1 MICATGQA
9 SIPARCVIQ
18 TVPGRSAD
26 RRVTP
31 DICAHS
37 RRPECDLTTFCR
49 DAIRPW
55 VCCRVRPL
63 RRSGSCPELTSLSC
77 REEVPLRR
85 TLYVPN
91 TGEAFSATPG
101 IGRPAVTS
109 PEWKIGRRTV
119 SFGLLPG
126 RRPGLSLVGANGSL
140 DSVAGTAGRRADRL
154 SCHSGG
160 GGHCRRC
167 DDSTTRPPRKEET
180 VAGRGDDVRTIAQH
194 QRTWPSRG
202 ADRTF
207 GDRVGLTV
215 AGSSAWSRS
224 TAIWPASGNTGW
236 LPIDLICELALRWN

>member
-26 RRVTP
+26 QRVTP

-109 PEWKIGRRTV
+109 PEWN
-119 SFGLLPG
+119 SDEEPF
-126 RRPGLSLVGANGSL
+126 LSGCCQDDDLGSHS
-140 DSVAGTAGRRADRL
+140 SVPMD
-154 SCHSGG
+154 
-160 GGHCRRC
+160 
-167 DDSTTRPPRKEET
+167 
-180 VAGRGDDVRTIAQH
+180 
-194 QRTWPSRG
+194 
-202 ADRTF
+202 
-207 GDRVGLTV
+207 
-215 AGSSAWSRS
+215 RS
-224 TAIWPASGNTGW
+224 TV
-236 LPIDLICELALRWN
+236 LPEPPVDELIG